1 MDLHGGDAEAHPM
14 PLPSRARAPPAPAP
28 AMCSSPKPQ
37 IHLFDDRG
45 QWARTPAWRW
55 HSFCSLPLRCSHVVL
70 TLLSMPAWDMRL
82 AKFNPGPGF
91 STTGDTALSATRD
104 KMIIHVGTVLSHS
117 D

>member
-1 MDLHGGDAEAHPM
+1 MYLHGGDSEAHPM
-14 PLPSRARAPPAPAP
+14 PLPSRARAPPAP

-37 IHLFDDRG
+37 IHLFDDRW

-55 HSFCSLPLRCSHVVL
+55 RSFCSPPLRYSHVVL
-70 TLLSMPAWDMRL
+70 TLEYAGLGHAPDRVQPRA
-82 AKFNPGPGF
+82 GF
-91 STTGDTALSATRD
+91 LDHSSALSGTRY